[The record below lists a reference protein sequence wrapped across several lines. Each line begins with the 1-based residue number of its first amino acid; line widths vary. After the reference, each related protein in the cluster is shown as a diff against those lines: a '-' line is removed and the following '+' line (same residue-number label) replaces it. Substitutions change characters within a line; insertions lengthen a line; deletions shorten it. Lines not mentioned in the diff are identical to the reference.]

1 MILAWAA
8 QAPVVLV
15 VASVV
20 FVPGVVALA
29 TVGLRGLALLA
40 AAPLF
45 SVAATSIVALVYGAV
60 GIPWSVSGW
69 VWGMLVLVIAAGAVG
84 WVLRGKYRE
93 PRSGPSWAVPTA
105 LMTGAVIGIWRLVDY
120 IADPDAISQTNDAVF
135 HMNAV
140 RFILENTDASS
151 LHVSGMIGGNGFYPA
166 AWHAIVSLIVLL
178 TGTSIPVAANALTI
192 VIGTMVW
199 SIGIAWLTR
208 VLTSSDVVAGVAAIL
223 SGALQTFPLLMFQW
237 GVLFPNAL
245 SIAILPAAVALVIS
259 LRPWEDLALRWRP
272 IVRSVVFLFVALAAL
287 VFSQPAALLPWA
299 AILALWATAQL
310 MTTSGVSRY
319 LRGALIAAMWAGLAV
334 LWLTLSRQTSGSHW
348 PPFRGKLEALLDV
361 ILNGQLRIPFAI
373 GVSMFMVVGLVVAWR
388 AVRMRWFV
396 FAWLLV
402 SGLYLLVA
410 AVGAPLIRVN
420 VLGAWYADPYRIAA
434 LAPLVVIPL
443 AALGLH
449 TLVGLVVRLAR
460 RGEGGSERPEA
471 IATLLSA
478 VVFMVVLVLVR
489 PVAMPSFIEATFDEE
504 SRYAADADSF
514 LSPDERALLES
525 LDEYVEP
532 GARVLSNPST
542 GAGFGYLFSGVDV
555 FPRTWSTP
563 RSEAWAVLAASLR
576 DASTDPA
583 VCEALAAYSDPEY
596 VLDFGIGDVT
606 PGRYESEG
614 MTDFAGRPGFE
625 KVAEV
630 GDASLWR
637 ITACAR

>member
-15 VASVV
+15 VALVV

-105 LMTGAVIGIWRLVDY
+105 LMTGVVIGIWRLVDY

-151 LHVSGMIGGNGFYPA
+151 LHVSGMIGGSGFYPA

-460 RGEGGSERPEA
+460 RREGGSERPEA

-514 LSPDERALLES
+514 LSPDERVLLES